1 MPRLL
6 VVDDEPQIVTALTR
20 ALEREGYDV
29 EASPTGLDAVALTAA
44 GSPDLIVL
52 DLNLPDIDGLEVLRR
67 VRSWSSIPVL
77 VLSGDGEEQRK
88 VAALDEGADDY
99 LEKPFGLGEL
109 RARVRA
115 LLRRA
120 GATPDSA
127 TVTTDG
133 LEVDLALKAV
143 RLQGSPVR
151 LTPTEWRLLQL
162 FVAQPGKLL
171 THQYLIGKVW
181 GAGHGEETLQTLRA
195 HLRSLRRKLG
205 DDSREPRF
213 IRTETRIGYRWVA
226 PVTPGGGRVDG
237 RLAGG

>member
-1 MPRLL
+1 MARLL

-29 EASPTGLDAVALTAA
+29 ESSRTGLDAVAHTAA
-44 GSPDLIVL
+44 GAPDLMVL
-52 DLNLPDIDGLEVLRR
+52 DLNLPDIDGIEVLRR

-120 GATPDSA
+120 GAAPDSS
-127 TVTTDG
+127 TVSADG

-143 RLQGSPVR
+143 RLDGSAVR

-181 GAGHGEETLQTLRA
+181 GSSHGEETLQTLRA
-195 HLRSLRRKLG
+195 HLRTLRRKLG
-205 DDSREPRF
+205 DDSKEPRF

-226 PVTPGGGRVDG
+226 PVAAAGPAVDG
-237 RLAGG
+237 TVAGG

>member
-1 MPRLL
+1 MARLL
-6 VVDDEPQIVTALTR
+6 VVDDEAQIVTALTR
-20 ALEREGYDV
+20 GLEREGYDV
-29 EASPTGLDAVALTAA
+29 EASHTGLDAVALTAA

-52 DLNLPDIDGLEVLRR
+52 DLNLPDIDGIEVLRR
-67 VRSWSSIPVL
+67 VRAWSQVPVL

-88 VAALDEGADDY
+88 IAALDEGADDY

-120 GATPDSA
+120 GATPDSS
-127 TVTTDG
+127 TVSSDG
-133 LEVDLALKAV
+133 IEVDLALKAV
-143 RLQGSPVR
+143 TVDGSTVR

-181 GAGHGEETLQTLRA
+181 GASHGGETLQTLRA

-205 DDSREPRF
+205 DDSKEPRF

-226 PVTPGGGRVDG
+226 PVAPSGRV
-237 RLAGG
+237 AGGTAGA